1 MLVMDH
7 EPIAASDMK
16 REEWW
21 QRLEKHG
28 FVAGNMLRHNVED
41 DRLYAAARGRRQAC
55 RVTHTLCLG
64 TPNICHVLDSE
75 CVRSMQ
81 VELVHDIQ
89 RIRLKSGTYT
99 R

>member
-28 FVAGNMLRHNVED
+28 FVARNMLRHNVED
-41 DRLYAAARGRRQAC
+41 DRLYAAAR
-55 RVTHTLCLG
+55 L
-64 TPNICHVLDSE
+64 
-75 CVRSMQ
+75 
-81 VELVHDIQ
+81 
-89 RIRLKSGTYT
+89 
-99 R
+99 